1 MGLELET
8 SKRDLIQAVL
18 EGIAF
23 RRTEVIAAMDQ
34 IQPISETIPITGG
47 LSANAYFRQ
56 FLSYVLARNAVVS
69 NQPELT
75 AMGTA
80 TLAHGASGAS
90 QLSGLDRVRIKP
102 EGIDPSAFD
111 IFLAARDAV

>member
-1 MGLELET
+1 MGLELDT

-47 LSANAYFRQ
+47 LSAN
-56 FLSYVLARNAVVS
+56 V
-69 NQPELT
+69 
-75 AMGTA
+75 
-80 TLAHGASGAS
+80 
-90 QLSGLDRVRIKP
+90 
-102 EGIDPSAFD
+102 
-111 IFLAARDAV
+111 

>member
-47 LSANAYFRQ
+47 LSANAYFRH
-56 FLSYVLARNAVVS
+56 FFVVC
-69 NQPELT
+69 
-75 AMGTA
+75 
-80 TLAHGASGAS
+80 HGA
-90 QLSGLDRVRIKP
+90 RRCCVKP
-102 EGIDPSAFD
+102 T
-111 IFLAARDAV
+111 